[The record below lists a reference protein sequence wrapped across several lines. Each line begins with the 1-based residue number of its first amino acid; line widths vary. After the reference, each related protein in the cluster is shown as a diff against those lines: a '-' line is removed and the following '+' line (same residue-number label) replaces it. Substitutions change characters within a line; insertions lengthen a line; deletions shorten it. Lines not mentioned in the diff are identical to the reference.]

1 MSSLENGWMGLKSQE
16 ATLNEIEEL
25 KKKNR
30 GAQRKF
36 EFHGKC
42 KTTDNKIL
50 QLQLF
55 AWTRL
60 TSTQK

>member
-36 EFHGKC
+36 ESMESAKQLIIKYCSCNCLHGQ
-42 KTTDNKIL
+42 D
-50 QLQLF
+50 
-55 AWTRL
+55 
-60 TSTQK
+60 